1 MTASGSPPPG
11 GRERLV
17 VIGFGIAAYRF
28 IERLTALGASDR
40 YDITVIGQEAC
51 PAYNR
56 VRLSEWL
63 DSPLPDAGRPEGGA
77 TAPGDL
83 GTLALATPGWG
94 QDRGIRTLLSTT
106 VVSIDREART
116 VLTAQG
122 ESIGY
127 DRLVLATGSLP
138 VVPRIEGAESD
149 GVFVYRTIEDLEA
162 LRVRASDA
170 KRAAVLGGGLLG
182 IEAAE
187 ALRRLGLAVVLLQH
201 APHLLNRQFGPDAG
215 TYLETRVRAA
225 GIQPMLGAATVR
237 IEARRYG
244 LALDL
249 AGKDMPLTTDLVV
262 VAAGVRPRDRLA
274 REAGLAVAFR
284 GGGIVVNDRL
294 HTSDP
299 RIWAIG
305 ECASAGRTVY
315 GQAGP
320 TQEMA
325 HALAELFAGRSA
337 RFGRHVPATRL
348 RLVDLDI
355 WAIGDTAALAR
366 RVTWTR
372 DASYRQLKLRAGQII
387 AATTIG
393 PWEELGVVQD
403 LIRQRR
409 PVWPWQLRRFQKTGN
424 LFPGS
429 RALPVAEWPRARVVC
444 NCLGVT
450 RGELDVALQAGCE
463 SVEAIARRTGAST
476 VCGACRP
483 LLAELLDPEPDAA
496 AGALA
501 PAEPRAQPAL
511 LAAAAAVVVLAL
523 AIVAGPALPPA
534 RSVADAGFLD
544 ALQRDGDL
552 RRLTGFTL
560 LGATLGTL
568 VLSLRKRFKRWRR
581 GEFAVWRLLHGLI
594 AALAL
599 LLLVLHTGLRLGT
612 GLNLALSLSFLATSI
627 FGSLAA
633 AGVGRQ
639 GARTMFWL
647 HVLAVWPLPAL
658 IAFHILATW
667 YF

>member
-1 MTASGSPPPG
+1 MTTPGSSAPG
-11 GRERLV
+11 SRERLV
-17 VIGFGIAAYRF
+17 VVGFGIAAYRF
-28 IERLTALGASDR
+28 IERLTALGAHDR
-40 YDITVIGQEAC
+40 YDITVIGEEPD

-63 DSPLPDAGRPEGGA
+63 DRPLADALAGPRD
-77 TAPGDL
+77 PGPRDL
-83 GTLALATPGWG
+83 GPLALASPDWG
-94 QDRGIRTLLSTT
+94 KARGIRTHLSTT
-106 VVSIDREART
+106 VVSIDRDART
-116 VLTAQG
+116 VETARG

-127 DRLVLATGSLP
+127 DRLVLATGSVP
-138 VVPRIEGAESD
+138 IVPRIEGVDSD

-162 LRVRASDA
+162 LRERASRA

-187 ALRRLGLAVVLLQH
+187 GLRRLGLSVVLLQR
-201 APHLLNRQFGPDAG
+201 APHLLNRQFGRDAG
-215 TYLETRVRAA
+215 MYLETRVRAA
-225 GIQPMLGAATVR
+225 GIQPMLGAASVR
-237 IEARRYG
+237 IEARSHA
-244 LALDL
+244 LAIEL

-274 REAGLAVAFR
+274 KEAGLIVAFR

-299 RIWAIG
+299 RIQAIG

-315 GQAGP
+315 GMAGP
-320 TQEMA
+320 TQGMA
-325 HALAELFAGRSA
+325 HTLAEIMAGRSS
-337 RFGRHVPATRL
+337 RFGRQVPATRL

-355 WAIGDTAALAR
+355 WAIGDTAALAE

-403 LIRQRR
+403 LIRRR
-409 PVWPWQLRRFQKTGN
+409 SPIWWWQLRRFRRTGM
-424 LFPGS
+424 LFPRS
-429 RALPVAEWPRARVVC
+429 ETLPVAEWPSARVVC

-450 RGELDVALQAGCE
+450 RGELDVALRAGCD
-463 SVEAIARRTGAST
+463 SVESIARRTGAST

-483 LLAELLDPEPDAA
+483 LLAELLGTAPAPA
-496 AGALA
+496 AGAFV
-501 PAEPRAQPAL
+501 PAEAKARPAL
-511 LAAAAAVVVLAL
+511 LGAAAAVVVLSVL
-523 AIVAGPALPPA
+523 MVAAPSIPPA
-534 RSVADAGFLD
+534 DSVADAGFLD
-544 ALQRDGDL
+544 ALQRDGSL
-552 RRLTGFTL
+552 KRSTGFAL

-568 VLSLRKRFKRWRR
+568 VLSLRKRWSRMRT
-581 GEFAVWRLLHGLI
+581 GDFAVWRLMHGAV

-599 LLLVLHTGLRLGT
+599 ATLVLHTGFRLGT
-612 GLNLALSLSFLATSI
+612 GLNLALSATFLATSVL
-627 FGSLAA
+627 GSLAA
-633 AGVGRQ
+633 AGVGRR

-647 HVLAVWPLPAL
+647 HVFAVWPLPVL
-658 IAFHILATW
+658 IAFHILKTW